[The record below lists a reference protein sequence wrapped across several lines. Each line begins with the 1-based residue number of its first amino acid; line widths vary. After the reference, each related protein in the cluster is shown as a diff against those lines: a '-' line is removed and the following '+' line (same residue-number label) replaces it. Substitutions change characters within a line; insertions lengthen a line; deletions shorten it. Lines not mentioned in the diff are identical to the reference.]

1 MTLTEL
7 RYVVAVARERHFGR
21 AAEACFV
28 SQPTLSVGVRKLE
41 DELGM
46 LLFERGTNEISVT
59 PGGER
64 VVAQAQRVLE
74 EAAALRRLAGEGGDE
89 LSGPLRLGAIYTV
102 GPYLLPH
109 LIPVLRERAPRMP
122 LVIEE
127 GYTASLVRRLRNG
140 ELDII
145 VIALPFEGPSLQ
157 TCPLYAEPFVA
168 LLPASHPLIEREQLR
183 SSDLDGEHVLLL
195 GEGHCFR
202 AQVLEACPECNSTDA
217 DQAQLESSSLETIR
231 LMVASGIGVTVLPST
246 AAGADRYSQRLLAI
260 RRFVAPAPGR
270 TVGLAWRRSFT
281 RPLAVETVRQ
291 AVLACNLSGV
301 RMLECS
307 PGTAPDA

>member
-46 LLFERGTNEISVT
+46 ALFERGTQEVTVT

-64 VVAQAQRVLE
+64 VVAQAQRILE
-74 EAAALRRLAGEGGDE
+74 EVAALRRLAEEGGDE

-109 LIPVLRERAPRMP
+109 LIPVIRERAPRMP

-140 ELDII
+140 ELDVI
-145 VIALPFEGPSLQ
+145 VIALPFESPSLQ
-157 TCPLYAEPFVA
+157 SCPLYEEPFVA
-168 LLPASHPLIEREQLR
+168 LLPAAHPLIERERLR
-183 SSDLDGEHVLLL
+183 TADLEGEHVLLL

-202 AQVLEACPECNSTDA
+202 SQVLEACPECNSTDTE
-217 DQAQLESSSLETIR
+217 QAQLESSSLETIR
-231 LMVASGIGVTVLPST
+231 LMVASGIGITVLPST

-260 RRFVAPAPGR
+260 RRFEAPAPGR
-270 TVGLAWRRSFT
+270 TVGLAWRRSFP
-281 RPLAVETVRQ
+281 RPLAVEAVRQ
-291 AVLACNLSGV
+291 AVLACNLTGV
-301 RMLECS
+301 KMLECDPVSS
-307 PGTAPDA
+307 PVA